1 MQRTPSATRG
11 RTAILIAVLGLVLAT
26 AGTITAIIARP
37 ASSAH
42 SLERNGVPGPD
53 PARSS
58 ITRDLDSPTPE
69 APAFA
74 SADGDGRVTG
84 DDGLLP
90 AGATVFDDG
99 YAGIAGLRP
108 ELLEALRTAAVDA
121 ADHGVEF
128 VVNSGWRSAEY
139 QQLLLR
145 EAVSDYGSLDEAARW
160 VATPQTSAHVSGDAV
175 DIDGAEAA
183 AWLSAYGAAY
193 GLCQTYG
200 NEPWHYE
207 LIPQAAASGCPGM
220 YADPTED
227 PRMQG

>member
-1 MQRTPSATRG
+1 
-11 RTAILIAVLGLVLAT
+11 
-26 AGTITAIIARP
+26 
-37 ASSAH
+37 
-42 SLERNGVPGPD
+42 
-53 PARSS
+53 
-58 ITRDLDSPTPE
+58 
-69 APAFA
+69 
-74 SADGDGRVTG
+74 
-84 DDGLLP
+84 
-90 AGATVFDDG
+90 
-99 YAGIAGLRP
+99 
-108 ELLEALRTAAVDA
+108 
-121 ADHGVEF
+121 VEF

-139 QQLLLR
+139 QQQLLR

-183 AWLSAYGAAY
+183 AWLSSYGAAY